1 MTPQTTHQ
9 PRQQVEVIPH
19 GFAGGTTSTPAAA
32 AAPPLAGPDFW
43 RAVAVEVLATL
54 SSWLR

>member
-1 MTPQTTHQ
+1 MTSQTTHQ

-43 RAVAVEVLATL
+43 RAVAVEVLA
-54 SSWLR
+54 SWLR

>member
-32 AAPPLAGPDFW
+32 AAPPLAAPAFW
-43 RAVAVEVLATL
+43 PAVAGEVRATL